1 MEYDVYYSTGGG
13 SLVMGGADVWVNKW
27 IEVVAPH
34 LKVTPKLL
42 IHRNK
47 PKQTQEQIQTFQN
60 NVKSGR
66 GGNTGRQVHKK
77 IEKTYKEILNDD
89 LEHYWQGDD
98 MKKFKELLD
107 GARRIH
113 ILHGYYAPHKYIL
126 DNKDKIHSN
135 MVHVSV
141 NDCLSAVD
149 VLGLDKSF
157 TFFME
162 KKWEDDICNIA
173 KKAVW
178 IGVNPGKIKSETIH
192 IPNYYE
198 FKHNKDVSSSNEIAF
213 TSRMETRK
221 CPHFLS
227 GMKAKLLTDPKDIH
241 WWKRNLDIDNSK
253 WRVYRFNWETLDRF
267 MGQDWGISHSAHIFE
282 PFGYSIFQA
291 VDWGKIPILAH
302 DWLPQYDYP
311 FRASTPE
318 QFKEQYEKIC
328 NLSIQ
333 QRRDV
338 LFPLRD
344 YLKQEYGD
352 KEVWREKLLEI
363 YNN

>member
-1 MEYDVYYSTGGG
+1 MRVVNGRIDGKIYDAYYSTGGG
-13 SLVMGGADVWVNKW
+13 TLVGGGSDVWVNHW
-27 IEVVAPH
+27 IKEISPH
-34 LKVTPKLL
+34 LEVQPVLM
-42 IHRNK
+42 IHRIR
-47 PKQTQEQIQTFQN
+47 PTDTTIEEQDKVF
-60 NVKSGR
+60 
-66 GGNTGRQVHKK
+66 
-77 IEKTYKEILNDD
+77 KELNPN
-89 LEHYWQGDD
+89 LKVFWQGDD
-98 MKKFKELLD
+98 INHFGSVLNS
-107 GARRIH
+107 ARRIN

-126 DNKDKIHSN
+126 DNKDKIYSN

-141 NDCLSAVD
+141 NDCLKAAD

-162 KKWEDDICNIA
+162 KKWEEDICNIA
-173 KKAVW
+173 EKAIW

-213 TSRMETRK
+213 TARMETRK

-227 GMKAKLLTDPKDIH
+227 GMKAKLLTDPKDIQ
-241 WWKRNLDIDNSK
+241 WWTKHLNVDNSK

-267 MGQDWGISHSAHIFE
+267 MGQDWGISHSAHIYE

-291 VDWGKIPILAH
+291 VDWGKIPIIAH

-318 QFKEQYEKIC
+318 EFKEQYEKIC

-333 QRRDV
+333 QRRDI

-344 YLKQEYGD
+344 YLKQKYGD
-352 KEVWREKLLEI
+352 KEVWRENLLNL